1 MINRTLKWKYENTA
15 LLALSLVALVFIMNT
30 DVAQSLIGSIGN
42 FGYFGA
48 FVAGIFFTSTFTV
61 APSSLVLFHLA
72 GAFNPILIALY
83 SGAGAV
89 IGDLIIF
96 NFLKDGVFEELRP
109 FFKKFKGPYLDALA
123 RTPYFAWLVPV
134 VGAIIIASP
143 FPDEVGIALMGLS
156 KIKTWQFVILV
167 FALNAVG
174 IFFIVTIASIV

>member
-1 MINRTLKWKYENTA
+1 MIDIALKWKYKNTA
-15 LLALSLVALVFIMNT
+15 LLILSLIALFFLMDTEIAHSVIK
-30 DVAQSLIGSIGN
+30 SIGN

-48 FVAGIFFTSTFTV
+48 FVTGIFFVSTFTV

-72 GAFNPILIALY
+72 EEFNPILIALY

-96 NFLKDGVFEELRP
+96 SFLKDGVFEELRP
-109 FFKKFKGPYLDALA
+109 FFRSFKGPYLDALA

-156 KIKTWQFVILV
+156 KIKTWQFVMLAFIL
-167 FALNAVG
+167 NSTG
-174 IFFIVTIASIV
+174 IFLIVTLAAAL